1 MESRHTVF
9 VVQHVHEIGT
19 GAEDVKFIGVYSSR
33 ALAAAAVE
41 RLGAQPGFRDT
52 PDGFHIDA
60 YDMDADHWTEGFV
73 SLIGEHEVSIQPTDT
88 SRPAS

>member
-1 MESRHTVF
+1 
-9 VVQHVHEIGT
+9 VQHVRQLRD

-33 ALAAAAVE
+33 ALAAAAVG

-52 PDGFHIDA
+52 PDGFHIDS
-60 YDMDADHWTEGFV
+60 YTVDADHWTEGFV
-73 SLIGEHEVSIQPTDT
+73 SLVGEHEVSTQPTDP